1 MCFLVN
7 VYAPQDR
14 HKRKAWDFIIS
25 FMNNHMVNSSFLA
38 IRSHEERYGMEY
50 CKRTTYDFN
59 NFIIDADLF
68 DVPMGGW

>member
-1 MCFLVN
+1 
-7 VYAPQDR
+7 
-14 HKRKAWDFIIS
+14 
-25 FMNNHMVNSSFLA
+25 MNNHMVNSSFLA

-68 DVPMGGW
+68 DVPMGG